1 MDNVLFFS
9 YNGPNFVFIMGQI
22 LFFFVCLFMD
32 IPNLL
37 SRTSPL
43 FHLTII
49 GQYMSSYRAFTYLLN
64 DGIYIN
70 VINITLLLLIHSKQ
84 LIADMKNQKSAMK
97 FLHYQG
103 LK

>member
-1 MDNVLFFS
+1 
-9 YNGPNFVFIMGQI
+9 
-22 LFFFVCLFMD
+22 MD